1 MLFSESFHRSFS
13 SVVAALV
20 PSARKMTKRSRHSR
34 DQDSRVSGASSKP
47 NPEGNRAL
55 ALAAVRHQKSSPLI
69 SAQEMTQSDVPRQE
83 RPGRA
88 SGDRLHSPGPT
99 RYPEGRETVASRWN
113 EYHLMPE
120 REQLSASSSA
130 GRSRPQSPSAC
141 ALGDQC
147 RSLQK
152 EDHPS
157 VTVGNEIPID
167 CVIGALHQSC
177 EG

>member
-1 MLFSESFHRSFS
+1 M
-13 SVVAALV
+13 A
-20 PSARKMTKRSRHSR
+20 TRSRHSR
-34 DQDSRVSGASSKP
+34 DQDSKVSVTSSKP

-55 ALAAVRHQKSSPLI
+55 ALAAVRHHKSSPLI

-99 RYPEGRETVASRWN
+99 RNPEGKETVASRWN
-113 EYHLMPE
+113 EFHLMPE
-120 REQLSASSSA
+120 REQQSASSSA
-130 GRSRPQSPSAC
+130 GRSRSQSPSAC

-157 VTVGNEIPID
+157 VAVG
-167 CVIGALHQSC
+167 
-177 EG
+177 

>member
-1 MLFSESFHRSFS
+1 MLFSESFHRSS
-13 SVVAALV
+13 
-20 PSARKMTKRSRHSR
+20 SARKMAKRSRHSR

-47 NPEGNRAL
+47 NQEGNRAL
-55 ALAAVRHQKSSPLI
+55 ALAAVRHQKGSPLI

-83 RPGRA
+83 RPGWA
-88 SGDRLHSPGPT
+88 PGDRLHSPGPT
-99 RYPEGRETVASRWN
+99 MYPEGRETVASRWN

>member
-1 MLFSESFHRSFS
+1 M
-13 SVVAALV
+13 
-20 PSARKMTKRSRHSR
+20 
-34 DQDSRVSGASSKP
+34 
-47 NPEGNRAL
+47 
-55 ALAAVRHQKSSPLI
+55 
-69 SAQEMTQSDVPRQE
+69 
-83 RPGRA
+83 
-88 SGDRLHSPGPT
+88 
-99 RYPEGRETVASRWN
+99 YPEGRETVASRWN